1 MEKSEVTNENTQT
14 NFIFNLWKYVPHKG
28 EKINGVVTQNKKA
41 NGYRLPTVLEWK
53 YASFGDVKFKYSGS
67 DSLDEVAWY
76 DKNSSD
82 KTHEVAKKKE
92 NSFGLFDMSGNVW
105 EWCWDSIFNSD
116 RFFCGGSWNNYA
128 NFSGVDSKNGRNAK
142 SQLNGIGFR
151 IVRSQE

>member
-28 EKINGVVTQNKKA
+28 EKINGVVTQNKKS

-53 YASFGDVKFKYSGS
+53 YASFGDVKLKYSGS

-105 EWCWDSIFNSD
+105 EWCWDSFND
-116 RFFCGGSWNNYA
+116 RCRYYCGGCWYDGAYA
-128 NFSGVDSKNGRNAK
+128 SEVDIKWEQDAK
-142 SQLNGIGFR
+142 YQSRFTGFR
-151 IVRSQE
+151 IVCSLE